1 MYWDLEDKSKSIWES
16 RTHFPPFHYKCA
28 NVSATIWAD
37 SAPYEGPR
45 PGFLLV
51 TPLVKPQ
58 KPSRN
63 SHRLLYERHRLI
75 HLLKMVSGIFS
86 TTFALGMD
94 KKSACSSLRSRSPN
108 TGHKKLKAGAFSK
121 SNHKYVTKHSVAS
134 YCHSY
139 FKRLL
144 LFLELYCW
152 MICTVQKQPFNAL
165 VQILLGLA
173 NCLWLRPE
181 WRARQTSACCA
192 ISNWICAKSKR
203 AGHFQ
208 NKTPMRNAVAFH
220 RIYFLHS
227 CYLHVLLASKYPGF
241 WVVVHTKSGHRFII
255 LFIWLLF
262 CLMKCTVIQCKW

>member
-1 MYWDLEDKSKSIWES
+1 MCLLLFELPALGTLRGS
-16 RTHFPPFHYKCA
+16 P
-28 NVSATIWAD
+28 
-37 SAPYEGPR
+37 PR

-94 KKSACSSLRSRSPN
+94 KKSACSSRRSRSPN

-144 LFLELYCW
+144 LFLELYCS

-165 VQILLGLA
+165 VQILRGYLLVA
-173 NCLWLRPE
+173 NCLSGYLGYRPE

-192 ISNWICAKSKR
+192 ISI
-203 AGHFQ
+203 
-208 NKTPMRNAVAFH
+208 
-220 RIYFLHS
+220 
-227 CYLHVLLASKYPGF
+227 
-241 WVVVHTKSGHRFII
+241 
-255 LFIWLLF
+255 
-262 CLMKCTVIQCKW
+262 